1 MAETPPGVMCKQP
14 RNHTMTVY
22 QELIAK
28 ATGLT
33 DANKID
39 QVEQYMR
46 QVFFRSTISWQ
57 TEEQLT
63 EAAEISAQELEIIG
77 WNFR

>member
-1 MAETPPGVMCKQP
+1 
-14 RNHTMTVY
+14 MTVY

-46 QVFFRSTISWQ
+46 QVFFRSTMSWQ

-77 WNFR
+77 WNF